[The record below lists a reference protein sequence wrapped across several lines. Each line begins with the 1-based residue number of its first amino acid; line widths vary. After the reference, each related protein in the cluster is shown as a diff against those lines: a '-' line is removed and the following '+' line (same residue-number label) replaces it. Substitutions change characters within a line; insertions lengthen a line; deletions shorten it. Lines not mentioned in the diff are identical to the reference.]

1 MALRFIAKD
10 PNTGT
15 NESPTIWVDEKNAD
29 LVLQGWKADDA
40 TAEECLKTG
49 SIPEHETVIRIPA
62 RMVQALREAC
72 DVAEGTSIR

>member
-15 NESPTIWVDEKNAD
+15 NESPTIWVDEQNAD

-40 TAEECLKTG
+40 TAAECQRTG

-62 RMVQALREAC
+62 RMAQALREAC